1 MISDRMIHVRQ
12 ATKLDA
18 RQMAQ
23 LLNAIIAK
31 SGTTAQTT
39 PITAQDLQDE
49 MRHCSRQSLWIL
61 AEDDRVQA
69 LGFQNVRPHPDLPD
83 DTGDIATF
91 VKLGQT
97 GLGIGTKLF
106 ETTKKRAKR
115 MGYAW
120 LNATIRADNESGL
133 IYYQSRGFET
143 YNRIPDT
150 KLADGTVVDRICKR
164 YDLSR

>member
-1 MISDRMIHVRQ
+1 MR
-12 ATKLDA
+12 LFA
-18 RQMAQ
+18 R
-23 LLNAIIAK
+23 
-31 SGTTAQTT
+31 
-39 PITAQDLQDE
+39 
-49 MRHCSRQSLWIL
+49 RSLWIL
-61 AEDDRVQA
+61 AEDEKART
-69 LGFQNVRPHPDLPD
+69 LGLQNVRPHPDLPD

-91 VKLGQT
+91 VQLGQT

-115 MGYAW
+115 FGYAW
-120 LNATIRADNESGL
+120 INATIRADNESGL

-143 YNRIPDT
+143 YRRISDT